1 LEEISHSTFRVYL
14 KLLSEVEK
22 IKKQMSA
29 NTNML
34 PLNIECF
41 MDEKDLTG
49 RVDRTIFEEMVAP
62 ELKKIEAAL
71 LVNHGV

>member
-1 LEEISHSTFRVYL
+1 
-14 KLLSEVEK
+14 
-22 IKKQMSA
+22 MSA

-49 RVDRTIFEEMVAP
+49 RVDRTIFEELVAP
-62 ELKKIEAAL
+62 ELNKIEAV
-71 LVNHGV
+71 LVVRWVPK